1 MSYPICGTDG
11 AYCTV
16 NKRLANPGDL
26 SLEFKELVDSS
37 LKLQMIVTLLRK
49 FRVADNPRKFALYEC
64 SQENDE
70 ETCTLLRKMTRIAD
84 DVCPLKVVLSW
95 QKANCGHALI
105 LQENDTG
112 DILVNGSPKWD
123 AFEVPEL
130 DNFLRILR
138 MEEQQYQW
146 QIRQRYY
153 QYRYH
158 IDLELRR
165 RGYSNWEYVDE
176 PPTEFAPPVPTGE
189 KNEYGTGGSMVV
201 SDVFN
206 TVGEEQPSHEE
217 LYNSVDGDIND
228 PTYMNLNF
236 LKSQHMQQSTML

>member
-1 MSYPICGTDG
+1 
-11 AYCTV
+11 
-16 NKRLANPGDL
+16 
-26 SLEFKELVDSS
+26 
-37 LKLQMIVTLLRK
+37 
-49 FRVADNPRKFALYEC
+49 
-64 SQENDE
+64 
-70 ETCTLLRKMTRIAD
+70 MTRIAD

-112 DILVNGSPKWD
+112 DILWD

-153 QYRYH
+153 QYSIFQVCEIDVAFHMKPVLVPRCHGFPSLRDPRWYH

-176 PPTEFAPPVPTGE
+176 PPTELAPPVPTGE

-206 TVGEEQPSHEE
+206 TIGQEQLSPEE

-228 PTYMNLNF
+228 PTYVNLNF